1 MAVRSRWVLRQ
12 LRPGLPA
19 IAVDTAETV
28 GTQTAL
34 STVGMVVAG
43 LVRFAYS
50 TLIGAILGKV
60 ALGQVNSS
68 ISLALFASLLYPGA
82 SAMAVTKFLARSR
95 GAADLDEGR
104 AVTAHLVKV
113 TYGTGAVL
121 GVLTAV
127 AAPSLLH
134 FSWTDAVIT
143 GVLVVAT
150 AGYLFARSLLFGA
163 GRVARA
169 TVWDCVTALLSIV
182 LLVLV
187 LLGRVTWLLLLPLLV
202 GYVLYAACNL
212 PRRSTAP
219 LDPALRTEMNG
230 FIHVALI
237 NSLATSGVLQLSM
250 VATQHWDQRE
260 AGSYAAAL
268 ALATPASL
276 VSRSISSVLFPTLA
290 KAHGRGDVEG
300 ARSQVDTLTRGLF
313 LVSLA
318 MFGPLMVVSPTLI
331 GVLFPRHELATGALV
346 LPILLCAV
354 MLQNMVIAPV
364 NTLLTR
370 SQRDARL
377 VMWSSVGGAFVSVA
391 VWVLTAPTGGFVA
404 VAWGYL
410 AGALVSSMVPFSVV
424 WRQQSMPWAAPVLR
438 VGLGIAAAAGLAWWV
453 HVQQASVLVQLV
465 AAVGVLLAW
474 LLISWRDAQAVGRLA
489 RRRA

>member
-1 MAVRSRWVLRQ
+1 VLRQ
-12 LRPGLPA
+12 LRPGLPDVT
-19 IAVDTAETV
+19 VDTLETV

-34 STVGMVVAG
+34 STGGMVVSG

-50 TLIGAILGKV
+50 TLIGGVLGKV

-95 GAADLDEGR
+95 GAGDLAEGR
-104 AVTAHLVKV
+104 AVTGHLIKV
-113 TYGTGAVL
+113 TYATGAVL
-121 GVLTAV
+121 GVLTVV
-127 AAPSLLH
+127 ASPALLH
-134 FSWTDAVIT
+134 FSWTEAVIT

-169 TVWDCVTALLSIV
+169 TAWDCLTALLSIV
-182 LLVLV
+182 LLVAA
-187 LLGRVTWLLLLPLLV
+187 LLGRVTWLLLLPLLI
-202 GYVLYAACNL
+202 GYALYAVCNL
-212 PRRSTAP
+212 PRRSDAP
-219 LDPALRTEMNG
+219 LAPALRAEMNA

-250 VATQHWDQRE
+250 VATQHWDQTE

-290 KAHGRGDVEG
+290 KAHGRGDAEG

-331 GVLFPRHELATGALV
+331 GVLFPRRELATGALV

-354 MLQNMVIAPV
+354 MLQNMVIAPM
-364 NTLLTR
+364 NTLMTR
-370 SQRDARL
+370 SQRDART
-377 VMWSSVGGAFVSVA
+377 VMWSSVGGAVVSA
-391 VWVLTAPTGGFVA
+391 VTWAIAAPSGGFVA

-410 AGALVSSMVPFSVV
+410 AGALVSSLIPFAVV
-424 WRQQSMPWAAPVLR
+424 WRQQSMAWAAPVLR
-438 VGLGIAAAAGLAWWV
+438 VALGVGAASVLAWWV
-453 HVQQASVLVQLV
+453 HAQHASVLAQVV
-465 AAVGVLLAW
+465 AALGLLLAW
-474 LLISWRDAQAVGRLA
+474 LLVSWRDTRAVVRLA
-489 RRRA
+489 SHRA